1 MKILGVTGCP
11 TGIAH
16 TFMAEKALKEAAK
29 ELGCEIKVETNGAI
43 GVENALTAKDIQE
56 ADAII
61 VACDKNVDMERFNGR
76 PVIDVSVTEGIN
88 HAKELIQKC
97 IDKKVPIRKGN
108 VKISNYNQEEKVSF
122 GRQIYKHLMNGVS
135 HMLPLVVAGGVLTAI
150 SFLWGIYSFDPT
162 SPQYNVIAAT
172 IKEVGGYSMNL
183 MVPVLTAFIAQSI
196 AGRPGMLAGFV
207 AGMIASATG
216 SGFIGGIIGGFAG
229 GYFTQFVV
237 NLLRNLPR
245 QLEGLKSIF
254 IVPIITVLVVGV
266 GMILLGGPCSML
278 NESMMSFLEGMQK
291 SSPVILGLIIGCMS
305 AFDMGG
311 PVNKAAYVTGT
322 MLLAQG
328 NYLFMAGVSAACI
341 TPPLIIALAATFK
354 KDRFTEE
361 DRTAGLINY
370 VLGCTHITE
379 GAIPFAAKNPLKVI
393 PVLMA
398 GSSISAIAT
407 YIMKVEVPAPHG
419 GFLIL
424 GLVNKP
430 LIWITCI
437 LLGSA
442 IGAVLYVLVTPKVE
456 VAIAGQDVSIVN
468 DVEKNETKHDS
479 QKNDLYKEN
488 TVCMNLKSKTKQDVI
503 NEMVELLD
511 KNGILNNKNEF
522 KKEILEREELSSTGF
537 GNGIAIPH
545 AKTSAVKIPRVAVG
559 ISKDGFDFDSVD
571 GNKANLIFMIAA
583 GDDDNDLHLKT
594 LSHLAQNLMDDE
606 FVKEILNS
614 KSKKEIVQLLSR

>member
-108 VKISNYNQEEKVSF
+108 VKISNYNQGEKVSF

-278 NESMMSFLEGMQK
+278 NKSMMSFLEGMQK

-456 VAIAGQDVSIVN
+456 VAIDGQDVSVVN

>member
-108 VKISNYNQEEKVSF
+108 VKISNYNQGEKVSF

-456 VAIAGQDVSIVN
+456 VAIDGQDVSVVN

-606 FVKEILNS
+606 FVKDILNS

>member
-108 VKISNYNQEEKVSF
+108 VKISNYNQGEKVSF

-162 SPQYNVIAAT
+162 SPQYNAIAAT

>member
-162 SPQYNVIAAT
+162 SPQYNAIAAT